1 MPVPDGGSLYA
12 RGKPTRLA
20 LDHITVVDATPLQ
33 LADIAFEAGF
43 RAISPFLHSLD
54 VMCQMPAYD
63 MVADL
68 AMRAQ
73 FIERLET
80 LNLQVDI
87 AYPFTLSKR
96 TILSEFTETLACAK
110 EVNASFVN
118 VLHYDRDPES
128 RKDSFARFCDLAD
141 NFGLRTLVEFYPAS
155 QIRTLEDAYELVASV
170 GGPNVA
176 GINVDILHLMRS
188 GGAVADLAAIPS
200 EYISYAQL
208 SDGPAHCVADLCARE
223 ASEERMLPG
232 QGEFDLQSFLGV
244 LPSECQISIEVP
256 RVSDIGRGASF
267 QARASAAARSGE
279 AAVAAARR
287 STTSREERG

>member
-1 MPVPDGGSLYA
+1 MMPVPDGGSLYA

-43 RAISPFLHSLD
+43 RAISPFLYSLD

-87 AYPFTLSKR
+87 AYPFTFSKR

-110 EVNASFVN
+110 EVNARFVN

-128 RKDSFARFCDLAD
+128 RKDSFARFCDLAN

-155 QIRTLEDAYELVASV
+155 QIRTLEDAYELVSSV

-188 GGAVADLAAIPS
+188 GGAAADLAAIPP

-208 SDGPAHCVADLCARE
+208 SDGPAHCAADLRARE

-232 QGEFDLQSFLGV
+232 QGEFDLQAFINA
-244 LPSECQISIEVP
+244 LPKACPLSIEVP
-256 RVSDIGRGASF
+256 HMSDLACGVSP
-267 QARASAAARSGE
+267 QARVAAAARAGE
-279 AAVAAARR
+279 GLVPDEDLLTRL
-287 STTSREERG
+287 